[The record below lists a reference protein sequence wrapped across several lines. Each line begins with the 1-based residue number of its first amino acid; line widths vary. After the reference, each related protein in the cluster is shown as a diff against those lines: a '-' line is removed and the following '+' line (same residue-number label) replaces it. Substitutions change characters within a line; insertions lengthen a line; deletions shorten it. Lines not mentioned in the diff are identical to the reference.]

1 MLRVRRIRRAT
12 HKLKSVAERRFFV
25 ENRTMTIFRK
35 FFRCFSPAA
44 WIASLAMLAM
54 FMVTSLPALA
64 QSRSH
69 APPKTTTPPPL
80 QFHYMGPPAGGRI
93 ASVAGIPG
101 NDSTYYLG
109 AASGGLWKSTD
120 GGHTFLPIFDDQ
132 DTAAIGAIAVA
143 RSDSNTVWVGTGEPW
158 FIRPSDIWGDGV
170 YKSTDAGK
178 TWQHMG
184 LVNTGR
190 IARIIINPGNPNNV
204 LVCAEGRGN
213 GPQQE
218 RGVYRTTDGGKT
230 WKRTL
235 FVNAHTGCS
244 GLSMDPANP
253 DTVLA
258 GTWQVTGRTWAED
271 SGGPG
276 SGVHISH
283 DNGRTWKHLTRG
295 LPTPPLGKIDVSIA
309 PSNPQRMYA
318 LIQTRDQG
326 SVWRSDDGGSSWKV
340 VSHDRNLIMRA
351 GYYIFIEAN
360 PKDANGVL
368 VLNSGDHYSS
378 DGGLTFSGEGG
389 KKVKSFG
396 PASCGDCHDGWIDPT
411 DPAHYV
417 LTDDGGAQI
426 ATGAGTALTVA
437 LPNGQIYHIASDN
450 QVPYWIYG
458 NRQDDGAWRLSSDI
472 SQPGGNGLL
481 PASEFM
487 PQGKSFDGFYSGR
500 RGKTKINK
508 ELLARYPK
516 AAPPPKGWALGPN
529 GEPQNPP
536 GRSGFEGPN
545 EQLPTYQYFPN
556 ACESGFTIPDPEDSG
571 IVWSSCYA
579 NNLYR
584 FDLTQGTPHAVS
596 PSQIALDS
604 PPNQT
609 KYRCHWTPPL
619 AIDPF
624 DPRNV
629 YFGCQMVLRT
639 SDAGHSW
646 IEFSP
651 DLSTRDPSRIVPS
664 GGIMQDNLGQYYG
677 EVVWSMAFSP
687 IVKGLLW
694 AGTNDGKLWYT
705 KDAESQ
711 QAPQWIDVTANLQ
724 LPPWGDINQ
733 IAPSHF
739 HAGTVYI
746 AVDFRWAG
754 EGNDKP
760 YILMTT
766 DYGKTWKNIDGDLPS
781 NNPLDYTLSIAEN
794 PNREGMLFAGT
805 GHAFYYTLDS
815 GKHWVHFNKGL
826 PPSPVTWINIEPR
839 MHDVDVSTYGR
850 GDYILP
856 DIATLEQ
863 TGSMQQ
869 PAGGTTRLFK
879 PGPVFRKA
887 RSAYPTAAEPA
898 RPQFQFYLA
907 SAPGKPVQLQ
917 ILDARGKVI
926 RTEKLDAHK
935 GLNGAYW
942 DLFHD
947 MPTDVKL
954 RTTPP
959 ENPYIWDEPRYQGK
973 KYRTIIHWGVT
984 PHTGTPIAAPGDYQV
999 RLTVDGKPYV
1009 QPFRVLKDPK
1019 IAASDAVLRDSTA
1032 LQVQIADA
1040 ITRTSD
1046 MVNAMEEWRRQIQ
1059 DQLKTHAS
1067 GPTASALAQ
1076 LNVQI
1081 LAVEN
1086 QLIGPEAR
1094 VSDDKQYSTRYKVY
1108 WNLRWLGGQ
1117 VGQGAQNAAGGSD
1130 YEPTMVQRQTFA
1142 KLQGQIV
1149 QAQAGFENL
1158 ESGVLPAFNNRM
1170 KNAGVTINP
1179 GG

>member
-1 MLRVRRIRRAT
+1 
-12 HKLKSVAERRFFV
+12 
-25 ENRTMTIFRK
+25 MTIFRSVS
-35 FFRCFSPAA
+35 RALSHAVRG
-44 WIASLAMLAM
+44 ASLALLAVAM
-54 FMVTSLPALA
+54 GTSLPALA
-64 QSRSH
+64 QSKPRGLQ
-69 APPKTTTPPPL
+69 KTTTPPPL

-93 ASVAGIPG
+93 ASVAGVPG
-101 NDSTYYLG
+101 DYSTYYMG

-143 RSDSNTVWVGTGEPW
+143 PSDSRTVWVGTGEPW

-190 IARIIINPGNPNNV
+190 IARIAINPKDPGNV

-213 GPQQE
+213 SPQQE

-235 FVNAHTGCS
+235 FVNEHTGCS
-244 GLSMDPANP
+244 GLSMDPGNP

-258 GTWQVTGRTWAED
+258 GTWQVTGRTWAEL

-276 SGVHISH
+276 SGVYISH
-283 DNGRTWKHLTRG
+283 DNGQTWTHATNG
-295 LPTPPLGKIDVSIA
+295 LPAPPLGKIDVTIA

-326 SVWRSDDGGSSWKV
+326 SVWRSDDGGTSWKV

-368 VLNSGDHYSS
+368 VLNSSPHYSS

-389 KKVKSFG
+389 KNVKPLG

-411 DPAHYV
+411 NPAHYV

-437 LPNGQIYHIASDN
+437 LPIGQVYHIASDN

-458 NRQDDGAWRLSSDI
+458 NRQDDGAWRVSSDI
-472 SQPGGNGLL
+472 SLPSGNGLL
-481 PASEFM
+481 PKGEFM
-487 PQGKSFDGFYSGR
+487 PQGKSSEAFFSEPH
-500 RGKTKINK
+500 GKFKVDK
-508 ELLARYPK
+508 ALLARYPK
-516 AAPPPKGWALGPN
+516 TAPPPKGWALASG
-529 GEPQNPP
+529 GEPVTPP
-536 GRSGFEGPN
+536 DRSGFEGPN
-545 EQLPTYQYFPN
+545 GPSSTYQYFPN
-556 ACESGFTIPDPEDSG
+556 ACESGFTVPDPNDPD
-571 IVWSSCYA
+571 IVWSSCYG
-579 NNLYR
+579 NNLFR

-604 PPNQT
+604 PPNET
-609 KYRCHWTPPL
+609 KYRCHWTAPL

-624 DPRNV
+624 DSKNV

-687 IVKGLLW
+687 IEKGLLW

-705 KDAESQ
+705 MDAEAA
-711 QAPQWIDVTANLQ
+711 QAPQWVDVTANLH
-724 LPPWGDINQ
+724 LPAWGEINQ
-733 IAPSHF
+733 ISPSHF

-754 EGNDKP
+754 NNDLRP
-760 YILMTT
+760 YVLMTT
-766 DYGKTWKNIDGDLPS
+766 DYGKTWKNISGDLPAS
-781 NNPLDYTLSIAEN
+781 NPLDYVLAVAEN

-805 GHAFYYTLDS
+805 GHAFYYTLDN
-815 GKHWVHFNKGL
+815 GRHWIHFNKGL
-826 PPSPVTWINIEPR
+826 PPSPVSWINVEPR

-863 TGSMQQ
+863 TGSTDQ
-869 PAGGTTRLFK
+869 PSTGATRLFK
-879 PGPVFRKA
+879 PGPVFRMA
-887 RSAYPTAAEPA
+887 RGAYPTAAEPA
-898 RPQFQFYLA
+898 RPQIQFHLA
-907 SAPGKPVQLQ
+907 SKPAEPVQLQ
-917 ILDARGKVI
+917 ILDAQGKVI
-926 RTEKLDAHK
+926 RTENLEAHK

-942 DLFHD
+942 DLFYD
-947 MPTDVKL
+947 MPADVKL
-954 RTTPP
+954 RTTPR
-959 ENPYIWDEPRYQGK
+959 ENPYIWEEPRYQGK
-973 KYRTIIHWGVT
+973 DHRTVIHWGIDA
-984 PHTGTPIAAPGDYQV
+984 HTGTPIAAPGDYQV
-999 RLTVDGKPYV
+999 RLSVGGKTWT
-1009 QPFRVLKDPK
+1009 QPFKVLKDPK
-1019 IAASDAVLRDSTA
+1019 IAASDAVLQDATA
-1032 LQVQIADA
+1032 LQVRIADA
-1040 ITRTSD
+1040 ITATSD
-1046 MVNAMEEWRRQIQ
+1046 MVNAMEGWRRQIE
-1059 DQLKTHAS
+1059 DQLKTHTS
-1067 GPTASALAQ
+1067 GSTADALTQ
-1076 LNVQI
+1076 LDTQI
-1081 LAVEN
+1081 LDVEN
-1086 QLIGPEAR
+1086 QLVSPAAR
-1094 VSDDKQYSTRYKVY
+1094 LSDDKQFSTRYKVY

-1130 YEPTMVQRQTFA
+1130 YEPTVVQRQTFA
-1142 KLQGQIV
+1142 KLQADIA
-1149 QAQAGFENL
+1149 QAQSGFANL
-1158 ESGVLPAFNNRM
+1158 KSNVLPVFNNNM
-1170 KNAGVTINP
+1170 KSAGVTIHP

>member
-1 MLRVRRIRRAT
+1 
-12 HKLKSVAERRFFV
+12 
-25 ENRTMTIFRK
+25 MTISRMDLCK
-35 FFRCFSPAA
+35 FSPSTLFAA
-44 WIASLAMLAM
+44 IMI
-54 FMVTSLPALA
+54 FVVTIGMSLPTPA
-64 QSRSH
+64 QSR
-69 APPKTTTPPPL
+69 PQRLQKTTTPPPL

-101 NDSTYYLG
+101 NYSTYYLG

-120 GGHTFLPIFDDQ
+120 GGHTFVPIFDDQ
-132 DTAAIGAIAVA
+132 DTASVGAIAVA
-143 RSDSNTVWVGTGEPW
+143 HSDSNTVWVGTGEPW
-158 FIRPSDIWGDGV
+158 FIRPGDIWGDGV
-170 YKSTDAGK
+170 YRSTDAGK

-190 IARIIINPGNPNNV
+190 IARIAINPKDANNV

-213 GPQQE
+213 SPQQE
-218 RGVYRTTDGGKT
+218 RGVFRTTDGGKT
-230 WKRTL
+230 WKHTL
-235 FVNAHTGCS
+235 FINVHTGCS
-244 GLSMDPANP
+244 GLSMDPGNP
-253 DTVLA
+253 EVLLA
-258 GTWQVTGRTWAED
+258 GMWQVTGRTWAEL

-276 SGVHISH
+276 SGVYISR
-283 DNGRTWKHLTRG
+283 DNGRTWEHLTDG
-295 LPTPPLGKIDVSIA
+295 LPTSPLGKIDVTIA

-318 LIQTRDQG
+318 LIQTKDQG
-326 SVWRSDDGGSSWKV
+326 SVWRSDNGGSSWKV

-368 VLNSGDHYSS
+368 VLNSGPHYSS
-378 DGGLTFSGEGG
+378 DGALTFSGEGG
-389 KKVKSFG
+389 KDVKPLG

-411 DPAHYV
+411 NPAHYV

-472 SQPGGNGLL
+472 SQPSGNGLL
-481 PASEFM
+481 PKSEFM
-487 PQGKSFDGFYSGR
+487 PRAKPSGGFFSRHHGKFKVD
-500 RGKTKINK
+500 KK
-508 ELLARYPK
+508 LLAQYPK
-516 AAPPPKGWALGPN
+516 AAQPPEGWTLGLGGGPK
-529 GEPQNPP
+529 NPP
-536 GRSGFEGPN
+536 DRSGFEGPN
-545 EQLPTYQYFPN
+545 EPPSTYQYFPN
-556 ACESGFTIPDPEDSG
+556 ACESGFTIPNPDDPN

-584 FDLTQGTPHAVS
+584 FDLTQGTPHSVS
-596 PSQIALDS
+596 PSRIAMDS
-604 PPNQT
+604 PPGEM
-609 KYRCHWTPPL
+609 KYRCHWTAPL

-624 DPRNV
+624 DPHNV

-639 SDAGHSW
+639 SDAGHTW

-664 GGIMQDNLGQYYG
+664 GGIMEDNLGQYDG

-694 AGTNDGKLWYT
+694 TGTNDGKLWYT
-705 KDAESQ
+705 QNAESP
-711 QAPQWIDVTANLQ
+711 QAPQWIDVTANLH
-724 LPPWGDINQ
+724 LPPWGEINQ

-739 HAGTVYI
+739 HPGTVYI

-754 EGNDKP
+754 KNNVKP

-766 DYGKTWKNIDGDLPS
+766 NYGKTWKNIDGDIPS
-781 NNPLDYTLSIAEN
+781 SNPLDYVLSIAEN

-805 GHAFYYTLDS
+805 GHAFYYTLDN
-815 GKHWVHFNKGL
+815 GRHWVHFNKGL
-826 PPSPVTWINIEPR
+826 PPSPVTWINIQSQ

-856 DIATLEQ
+856 DITTFEQ
-863 TGSMQQ
+863 TGSPEQ
-869 PAGGTTRLFK
+869 PGNGSTRLFE
-879 PGPVFRKA
+879 PGPIFRKA

-907 SAPGKPVQLQ
+907 NAPQKPVRLQ
-917 ILDARGKVI
+917 ILDSQGKVI
-926 RTEKLDAHK
+926 RTENLDAHK

-942 DLFHD
+942 DLFYD

-954 RTTPP
+954 RTTPS

-973 KYRTIIHWGVT
+973 TYRTIIHWGID

-999 RLTVDGKPYV
+999 RLTVAGHSYT
-1009 QPFRVLKDPK
+1009 QPLRVVKDPR
-1019 IAASDAVLRDSTA
+1019 ITATDAVLSDSTA
-1032 LQVQIADA
+1032 LQVKIAAA
-1040 ITRTSD
+1040 ITQTSD
-1046 MVNAMEEWRRQIQ
+1046 MVNAMEKWRKQIQ
-1059 DQLKTHAS
+1059 DQFKTHSS
-1067 GPTASALAQ
+1067 GPTATALKQ
-1076 LNVQI
+1076 LNAQI
-1081 LAVEN
+1081 LEVEN
-1086 QLIGPEAR
+1086 QLVSPEAR
-1094 VSDDKQYSTRYKVY
+1094 LSDDKQYSTRFKVY
-1108 WNLRWLGGQ
+1108 WSLRWLGGQ

-1130 YEPTMVQRQTFA
+1130 YEPTVVQRQVFA
-1142 KLQGQIV
+1142 KLQGQLA
-1149 QAQAGFENL
+1149 QAQAAFENL
-1158 ESGVLPAFNNRM
+1158 ESSVLPAFNGNM
-1170 KNAGVTINP
+1170 KGAGVTINP
-1179 GG
+1179 NG

>member
-1 MLRVRRIRRAT
+1 MHTTRW
-12 HKLKSVAERRFFV
+12 AER
-25 ENRTMTIFRK
+25 K
-35 FFRCFSPAA
+35 FLSRVAA
-44 WIASLAMLAM
+44 IAAGIIIPMLAH
-54 FMVTSLPALA
+54 A
-64 QSRSH
+64 QFFSSG
-69 APPKTTTPPPL
+69 PQKTTTPPAL

-101 NDSTYYLG
+101 NYSTYYLG

-120 GGHTFLPIFDDQ
+120 GGHSFVSIFDDQ
-132 DTAAIGAIAVA
+132 DAAAIGAIAIA
-143 RSDSNTVWVGTGEPW
+143 PADPNTVWVGTGEPW

-190 IARIIINPGNPNNV
+190 IARIAIDLKDTNDV

-213 GPQQE
+213 SPQHE
-218 RGVYRTTDGGKT
+218 RGIFRTTDGGKT
-230 WKRTL
+230 WKQTL
-235 FVNAHTGCS
+235 FVNEHTGCS
-244 GLSMDPANP
+244 GLSVDPSDPNI
-253 DTVLA
+253 VLA

-276 SGVHISH
+276 SGVYISH
-283 DNGRTWKHLTRG
+283 NNGRTWKHLTNG
-295 LPTPPLGKIDVSIA
+295 LPKPPLGKIDVTIA

-318 LIQTRDQG
+318 LIQTKDQG
-326 SVWRSDDGGSSWKV
+326 SVWRTDDGGSRWKV

-351 GYYIFIEAN
+351 GYYIFIDAN
-360 PKDANGVL
+360 PKHDNEVL
-368 VLNSGDHYSS
+368 VLNSGPHYSR
-378 DGGLTFSGEGG
+378 DGGHTFSGEGG
-389 KKVKSFG
+389 DVKPIG

-411 DPAHYV
+411 NPAHYG
-417 LTDDGGAQI
+417 LTDDGGANI
-426 ATGAGTALTVA
+426 ATGAGTALHVA

-450 QVPYWIYG
+450 RVPYWIYG

-472 SQPGGNGLL
+472 SQPSGNGLL
-481 PASEFM
+481 PKNEFM
-487 PQGKSFDGFYSGR
+487 PQGKPFGGFPFR
-500 RGKTKINK
+500 NHNEFKVNK
-508 ELLARYPK
+508 ELLTQYPK
-516 AAPPPKGWALGPN
+516 AAPAQEGLAFGPG
-529 GEPQNPP
+529 GEPKLPP
-536 GRSGFEGPN
+536 DRSGFEGPN
-545 EQLPTYQYFPN
+545 VPPSTYEYFPN
-556 ACESGFTIPDPEDSG
+556 ACESGFTIPDPTDAN

-604 PPNQT
+604 PPNET

-624 DPRNV
+624 DHNNV
-629 YFGCQMVLRT
+629 YFGCQMVLKT

-705 KDAESQ
+705 KGAESPQ
-711 QAPQWIDVTANLQ
+711 EPQWIGVTKNLH
-724 LPPWGDINQ
+724 LPPWGNIDQ

-739 HAGTVYI
+739 NPGTVYI

-754 EGNDKP
+754 KNDLKP

-766 DYGKTWKNIDGDLPS
+766 DFGKTWKNIDGNLPS
-781 NNPLDYTLSIAEN
+781 SNPLDYTLSVAEN

-805 GHAFYYTLDS
+805 GHAFYYTLDN

-826 PPSPVTWINIEPR
+826 PSAPVTWINVEPR

-856 DIATLEQ
+856 DIITLEQ
-863 TGSMQQ
+863 SGS
-869 PAGGTTRLFK
+869 PDPPDSGATRLFK
-879 PGPVFRKA
+879 PGPVFRQA

-898 RPQFQFYLA
+898 RPNFQFYLA
-907 SAPGKPVQLQ
+907 SAPAKPVQLQ
-917 ILDARGKVI
+917 ILDSQENVI
-926 RTEKLDAHK
+926 RTEHLDAHQ

-942 DLFHD
+942 DLFYD

-954 RTTPP
+954 LTTPS
-959 ENPYIWDEPRYQGK
+959 ENPYIWEEPRYKGK
-973 KYRTIIHWGVT
+973 DFRTIIHWGVN
-984 PHTGTPIAAPGDYQV
+984 PHTGTPIVAPGDYQV
-999 RLTVDGKPYV
+999 RLTVDGQSYT
-1009 QPFRVLKDPK
+1009 QPFTVLKDPR
-1019 IAASDAVLRDSTA
+1019 IVASDAVLRDSTA

-1040 ITRTSD
+1040 LTQSD
-1046 MVNAMEEWRRQIQ
+1046 GMVNAMEEWSKQIQ
-1059 DQLKTHAS
+1059 DDLKKHSS
-1067 GPTASALAQ
+1067 GSTANALTQ
-1076 LNVQI
+1076 LNAQI
-1081 LAVEN
+1081 LEVED
-1086 QLIGPEAR
+1086 QLVSPEAR
-1094 VSDDKQYSTRYKVY
+1094 LSDDKQYSTR
-1108 WNLRWLGGQ
+1108 
-1117 VGQGAQNAAGGSD
+1117 
-1130 YEPTMVQRQTFA
+1130 
-1142 KLQGQIV
+1142 
-1149 QAQAGFENL
+1149 
-1158 ESGVLPAFNNRM
+1158 
-1170 KNAGVTINP
+1170 
-1179 GG
+1179 